1 MVPLQERGGLSEAP
15 VGCLTLGPGDRC
27 RVTSLT
33 QPASAN
39 GRLPDG
45 PDLYAPTGLGPV
57 RGPWHPMSQGA
68 GLSRPLLLHQRTRQ
82 VTGTS
87 TLLGAGGSVPNAR
100 WAWSDSPGSSSASLH
115 CSRPRVWGADLQG
128 RHRPPHPTLASGQ
141 GEPLAADGS
150 QWERLRSQSRLLA
163 DRG

>member
-1 MVPLQERGGLSEAP
+1 M
-15 VGCLTLGPGDRC
+15 GCLTPGPGDRC

-33 QPASAN
+33 QPVSAN

-45 PDLYAPTGLGPV
+45 PDLYAHGTGSYV

-87 TLLGAGGSVPNAR
+87 TLLGAGGSVRNAGV
-100 WAWSDSPGSSSASLH
+100 AWSDSQGPPECLSALLSAPCHGGLTCRGGTGPH
-115 CSRPRVWGADLQG
+115 I
-128 RHRPPHPTLASGQ
+128 PPLLWSG
-141 GEPLAADGS
+141 
-150 QWERLRSQSRLLA
+150 
-163 DRG
+163 

>member
-57 RGPWHPMSQGA
+57 RGPWHPMSPGA

-87 TLLGAGGSVPNAR
+87 TLLGQGAPSRMLGGRGQTPQGPPVPLCTALDPVSGGLTCR
-100 WAWSDSPGSSSASLH
+100 GGTGPHIPPL
-115 CSRPRVWGADLQG
+115 PLVRVNHWRL
-128 RHRPPHPTLASGQ
+128 TEASG
-141 GEPLAADGS
+141 
-150 QWERLRSQSRLLA
+150 
-163 DRG
+163 RG